1 MNLLNLIQGNMVQK
15 KGHQQKKGQARW
27 NISKKRGAELI
38 HKHILDIF
46 TQSSSE
52 RIALTDLISLMN
64 QQTNHIQFIQNK
76 QRKTIS
82 AYINSIYGSFTKFL
96 DDFSMY
102 GIIRE
107 DKIYICLFESNINT
121 ELPFPRL
128 SDWLLVNEEDYVLV

>member
-15 KGHQQKKGQARW
+15 KGHQQKQGQKKW

-46 TQSSSE
+46 MKSLDE

-64 QQTNHIQFIQNK
+64 QQTSHIQLIQNK
-76 QRKTIS
+76 QRKPIS
-82 AYINSIYGSFTKFL
+82 TYISSIYGSFTNFL

-107 DKIYICLFESNINT
+107 DKIYICLFENNINT

-128 SDWLLVNEEDYVLV
+128 SDWLLVSEEDYVLI